1 MTQVHGQGRFWTYRQ
16 GLGGLVPLS
25 ESQRLMA
32 ARRERRGGVISGP
45 LAYGLGSS
53 QGAQEVWEGMGVEGK
68 KRRGGR
74 SRKRRGGADGGGRK
88 QR

>member
-68 KRRGGR
+68 KKERGEIEEKEGR
-74 SRKRRGGADGGGRK
+74 S
-88 QR
+88 